1 MLFADSITRA
11 TTSLLASLSQF
22 ETNGLSL
29 WGTLDA
35 PQLPSY
41 KAINAPQ
48 NHLRSTCGAAG
59 APSTAIPNT
68 GRTVN
73 HDWNI
78 TRGYIA
84 PDGVNKSVILIN
96 GQFPGPLL
104 DASWGDMIRVTVR
117 NNIKDEGTTLH
128 WHGLLQ
134 NGTPWMDGVPGIS
147 QCPIAPGSQF
157 TYRFRADQY
166 GTVGDDLSSATS
178 FQLTISS
185 HGIIVITV
193 VNTVVVFSGHSPQ
206 HVNYDIDIGPV
217 MLHDWYHS
225 DYYKVVKQFFTV
237 DPGPLR
243 ANNNLINGKMNFNC
257 SAITVNASCTPNAG
271 LSKFHFKPGKT
282 HRLRLIN
289 PGTEGNQKFSIDGHK
304 LTVIAVDFVPVIP
317 YDTNVVTLGIGQRTD
332 VIVKAT
338 GKAGSSYWMR
348 SNFSQLCASSPS
360 LQPNALAVV
369 LYDGADTNCRPN
381 STAFPY
387 NETNCLNDP
396 LNTTT
401 PYIKSTPPATPQ
413 TTQTIDINL
422 IINGSGISLFTFG
435 GSSFRADYNKPVL
448 LTAAM
453 ATPSTFKNSTNVNST
468 SLYPTNQNV
477 YDFGALTSIRLII
490 TNSVEVSHPM
500 HLHGHN
506 FWILAEGV
514 GTWDGTIT
522 NPSNP
527 IRRDTFLM
535 AAASEGGA
543 KGYTV
548 IEYVAN
554 NPGVWPFHCHVTGHV
569 STGLL
574 INVLDRS
581 DLLANNSQAV
591 KVISPTCDSWQNWAN
606 SHLVDQIDSGE

>member
-11 TTSLLASLSQF
+11 TTSLLASLSQI

-29 WGTLDA
+29 WGTLDVLEL
-35 PQLPSY
+35 PLYSSINTPRIQL
-41 KAINAPQ
+41 Q
-48 NHLRSTCGAAG
+48 STYGAAG
-59 APSTAIPNT
+59 TPSTAIPNT

-73 HDWNI
+73 YDWTI
-78 TRGYIA
+78 SRGYIA

-104 DASWGDMIRVTVR
+104 DANWGDMIQVTVR
-117 NNIKDEGTTLH
+117 NHIKDEGTTIH

-134 NGTPWMDGVPGIS
+134 NGTPWMDGVPGVS
-147 QCPIAPGSQF
+147 QCPISPGSEF
-157 TYRFRADQY
+157 AYRFRADQY
-166 GTVGDDLSSATS
+166 GTSWYH
-178 FQLTISS
+178 S
-185 HGIIVITV
+185 HYSDQYGGGLFGPLIIY
-193 VNTVVVFSGHSPQ
+193 GPQ

-217 MLHDWYHS
+217 MLHDWYHA
-225 DYYKVVKQFFTV
+225 DYYQVVERLFSV
-237 DPGPLR
+237 PANPLA
-243 ANNNLINGKMNFNC
+243 ANNNLINGKMNFDC

-271 LSKFHFKPGKT
+271 LSKFKFKPGKT

-289 PGTEGNQKFSIDGHK
+289 PGTEGNQKFSIDGHI

-317 YDTNVVTLGIGQRTD
+317 YDTKVVTVGVGQRTD
-332 VIVKAT
+332 VIVKAI

-360 LQPNALAVV
+360 LQPSALAVV
-369 LYDGADTNCRPN
+369 LYDGADTSIRPN

-396 LNTTT
+396 LDITT
-401 PYIKSTPPATPQ
+401 PYVKSTPPTTPQ
-413 TTQTIDINL
+413 TTQTIDINY
-422 IINGSGISLFTFG
+422 IINGSGMFLFTFG
-435 GSSFRADYNKPVL
+435 GSSFRANYNKPVL
-448 LTAAM
+448 LTAAT
-453 ATPSTFKNSTNVNST
+453 ATPSPSKNSTYANST
-468 SLYPTNQNV
+468 SIYPTSQNV
-477 YDFGALTSIRLII
+477 HDFGAPTSVRLII
-490 TNSVEVSHPM
+490 TNSVAVSHPM

-527 IRRDTFLM
+527 IRRDTFMM
-535 AAASEGGA
+535 AAASRTGP

-548 IEYVAN
+548 IEYIAD
-554 NPGVWPFHCHVTGHV
+554 NPGIWPFHCHVSGHA

-574 INVLDRS
+574 INVLERPGM
-581 DLLANNSQAV
+581 LANNSQV
-591 KVISPTCDSWQNWAN
+591 VETMSPTCESWQKWTN
-606 SHLVDQIDSGE
+606 SNFVDEIDSGE